1 VTGLGGAR
9 IGDDV
14 SGDEP
19 RVSLPEPQEVAGP
32 PPLPEAPF
40 AGRSILVTGGAHRVG
55 GAICRHLGAR
65 GARVLVHYHRNVE
78 LAAGM
83 VAGLPAGG
91 AAFAADLS
99 DPAGPRRLF
108 DACAAA
114 GEAPDAVVHAAA
126 SFLQRPLLETSAA
139 DWDAVQALNL
149 RAFFLLAQELA
160 RARGERGGDL
170 VAIGDAAALELWTGY
185 VAHSVAKAALIP
197 LVKALA
203 KALAPRYRVNGVI
216 PGPVLAPLGTPPEE
230 LERMRQQTLLKRL
243 GDPADVAQAVEFLLR
258 CDFATG
264 SWVEVTGG
272 SQLWRG
278 QVPPVCA
285 PETDAAPDADGSGG
299 GAGPGGGES

>member
-1 VTGLGGAR
+1 M
-9 IGDDV
+9 
-14 SGDEP
+14 SP
-19 RVSLPEPQEVAGP
+19 PEPASPAE
-32 PPLPEAPF
+32 LPF

-55 GAICRHLGAR
+55 GAISRHLGAR
-65 GARVLVHYHRNVE
+65 GARVLVHYHRSE
-78 LAAGM
+78 EEAAAM

-91 AAFAADLS
+91 AAFGADLAS
-99 DPAGPRRLF
+99 PGGPRRLF

-126 SFLQRPLLETSAA
+126 SFLRRPLLDTSAA

-170 VAIGDAAALELWTGY
+170 VAIGDAAALELWSGY
-185 VAHSVAKAALIP
+185 LAHSVAKAALIP

-203 KALAPRYRVNGVI
+203 RALAPRYRVNGVI
-216 PGPVLAPLGTPPEE
+216 PGPVLAPPGTPPEE
-230 LERMRQQTLLKRL
+230 LERMRRQTLLQRL
-243 GDPADVAQAVEFLLR
+243 GDPDDVAQAVEFLLR

-278 QVPPVCA
+278 QVPPA
-285 PETDAAPDADGSGG
+285 LAAEH
-299 GAGPGGGES
+299 GASPGGGES